1 MKTAL
6 NEKEM
11 EVEDLIR
18 KLKEANDKV
27 CIILSSLERV
37 IAVDAF
43 LVPWYNVI
51 VFPVMRNSIRILPKN
66 AFHFETFLRDS
77 RLYNITLN

>member
-1 MKTAL
+1 MAIRFVNISNIFIRYEKTSEDLIRVKTAL

-27 CIILSSLERV
+27 LSG
-37 IAVDAF
+37 F
-43 LVPWYNVI
+43 C
-51 VFPVMRNSIRILPKN
+51 LPQHPI
-66 AFHFETFLRDS
+66 FIHFISFGKMQ
-77 RLYNITLN
+77 

>member
-1 MKTAL
+1 VKTAL

-27 CIILSSLERV
+27 SISIIS
-37 IAVDAF
+37 
-43 LVPWYNVI
+43 Y
-51 VFPVMRNSIRILPKN
+51 
-66 AFHFETFLRDS
+66 
-77 RLYNITLN
+77 